1 MDVSNELVALSDQM
15 NAIDLAQ
22 PVTVTILDVFKSPS
36 DKRVHIV
43 TDAYG
48 PSRPFKPSKTVLRDI
63 AQAWGIES
71 QVWIGRRLTLF
82 NDPTV
87 LWAGSEV
94 GGIRVSA
101 MSHIDKAFEAKHAIA
116 RTKSK
121 KVMIQPL
128 PDVVPT
134 IAPVPPTIDPQILQ
148 EWLDAF
154 AEAATLTD
162 LQAAWKE
169 AGEAHVANHPQILGA
184 KDARKAELTGE
195 VGE

>member
-1 MDVSNELVALSDQM
+1 MDVSTAIVAQSDQM

-22 PVTVTILDVFKSPS
+22 PVTVTIVDVKKGS
-36 DKRVHIV
+36 DERVHII

-48 PSRPFKPSKTVLRDI
+48 PARPFKPSKTVLRDI
-63 AQAWGIES
+63 AKAWGLES

-87 LWAGSEV
+87 LWAGQEV

-101 MSHIDKAFEAKHAIA
+101 MSHIDKAFEAKHQIA

-128 PDVVPT
+128 PD
-134 IAPVPPTIDPQILQ
+134 APARDWLH
-148 EWLDAF
+148 ELSLANGDLDAITSLGK
-154 AEAATLTD
+154 AAR
-162 LQAAWKE
+162 AAN
-169 AGEAHVANHPQILGA
+169 AGENVIAAIMSEYQRVQAEGA
-184 KDARKAELTGE
+184 AQ
-195 VGE
+195 